1 MNKIY
6 ITVKQSPMY
15 HQMTF
20 EEFISQSFSDY
31 TPYNTSQGNTK
42 TYEVDSVSERFTNGL
57 NVDRLVRKLKEFNA
71 STEELRASERGN
83 LYHTFHIP
91 KKSGGLR
98 KIDEPLPELMNALR
112 QLKLLFEEEF
122 HALYH
127 TSAFAYIKGR
137 CTLDAVKRHQQNKS
151 RWFGKFDL
159 HDFFGSTTLDFMMQ
173 QFSMVFPFSEVVKTE
188 EGRTE
193 LAKALELATL
203 NGGLPQG
210 TPVSPTI
217 TNIMM
222 IPVDFTLSKALRNME
237 FERRGVMEP
246 TDSGSDDEI
255 PLKQSMIYTRYADD
269 FIISSRY
276 VFDIEQVQSLMLKVL
291 EDFNAPFSLNTK
303 KTRYGSSA
311 GRNWNLG
318 VMLNKDNEITIGHK
332 KKQQFQNMIHNY
344 IFDRRNGTPWDVSDI
359 MVLNGYFNYYRMVER
374 ETIDRIIEH
383 ANKKYGVDVMA
394 CIKEDLR

>member
-1 MNKIY
+1 MVY
-6 ITVKQSPMY
+6 ITVKQSPMC

-20 EEFISQSFSDY
+20 EELISNSFSGY
-31 TPYNTSQGNTK
+31 TPYSTGSGNTR
-42 TYEVDSVSERFTNGL
+42 TYAVETPSEKFTDGL
-57 NVDRLVRKLKEFNA
+57 YVGRLIRKLKEFNE
-71 STEELRASERGN
+71 STEELRKAERKS

-112 QLKLLFEEEF
+112 QLKLLFEDEF
-122 HALYH
+122 HSLYH
-127 TSAFAYIKGR
+127 TSAFAYVKGR
-137 CTLDAVKRHQQNKS
+137 CTLDAVKRHQQNES

-159 HDFFGSTTLDFMMQ
+159 HDFFGSTTLTFMMH
-173 QFSMVFPFSEVVKTE
+173 QFSMVFPFSEVVKVE
-188 EGRTE
+188 EGRAE
-193 LAKALELATL
+193 LEKALELATL

-222 IPVDFTLSKALRNME
+222 IPIDFTLSKAFRNME
-237 FERRGVMEP
+237 FERNGPMGTASE
-246 TDSGSDDEI
+246 GSATEES
-255 PLKQSMIYTRYADD
+255 PLKQNMVYTRYADD

-276 VFDIEQVQSLMLKVL
+276 TFDIEQVQALMLKTLV
-291 EDFNAPFSLNTK
+291 DFGAPFTLNTK

-332 KKQQFQNMIHNY
+332 KKQQLQNMLHNY
-344 IFDRRNGTPWDVSDI
+344 VFDRRNGTSWELGDI
-359 MVLNGYFNYYRMVER
+359 MTLNGYINYYRMVER
-374 ETIDRIIEH
+374 DAIDRIIEH
-383 ANKKYGVDVMA
+383 ANEKYGVNIMA